1 MRASDFV
8 KAALPTFATYVA
20 AANNPG
26 PFSLYAYGPD
36 VGGLSLFS
44 AGGTAHFV
52 SNNTFISC

>member
-20 AANNPG
+20 AADNPG

-36 VGGLSLFS
+36 VGGMSLFS
-44 AGGTAHFV
+44 AGGTAHFLLNDTV
-52 SNNTFISC
+52 TGC

>member
-8 KAALPTFATYVA
+8 KAALPAFATYVA
-20 AANNPG
+20 AADNTK

-44 AGGTAHFV
+44 SGGT
-52 SNNTFISC
+52 TDLG